1 MLVVVLAR
9 LLAVV
14 LAMLLVGA
22 GVIVGRDRLV
32 RTRHEYRQR
41 FEAVAPYL
49 GLLVVVLVANKV
61 ARDIGP
67 GISWVIG
74 LNVTPYIHR
83 LDGLL
88 LWPLYR
94 ESTPQVVVWL
104 QSHGTPE
111 LTAYFS
117 FVYVFGYVFLLV
129 FPLVAY
135 FSLADPRP
143 IRRAI
148 VAYGANYL
156 IGVLCYVVFIAY
168 GPRNLIA
175 GQVEGLLFTQ
185 YTQYQFLTA
194 EVNDPTNVFPSLHT
208 SMAVTAAL
216 LAWTTREQYPRWP
229 PVAAVLAVSVA
240 LSTMYLG
247 IHWATDVVF
256 GIALGWVSVRIGRRM
271 EETPPD
277 VRRFGARLR
286 SRLGALPS
294 HVR

>member
-1 MLVVVLAR
+1 MMLLVVIGQV
-9 LLAVV
+9 LAVV
-14 LAMLLVGA
+14 LAMLLVA
-22 GVIVGRDRLV
+22 SGVIVGRERLARTRREYRDRL
-32 RTRHEYRQR
+32 ES
-41 FEAVAPYL
+41 VAPYL
-49 GLLVVVLVANKV
+49 GLLAVVLVANKV
-61 ARDIGP
+61 ARDVGP
-67 GISWVIG
+67 GISWLIG

-88 LWPLYR
+88 LWPVYP

-104 QSHGTPE
+104 QSNGSPE

-129 FPLVAY
+129 FPLLSY
-135 FSLADPRP
+135 FALPDPTP
-143 IRRAI
+143 LRRTV

-175 GQVEGLLFTQ
+175 SDVEGLLFTQ
-185 YTQYQFLTA
+185 YTQFQFLTA
-194 EVNDPTNVFPSLHT
+194 SVNHQTNVFPSLHT

-216 LAWTTREQYPRWP
+216 LAWTTREEYPLWL

-256 GIALGWVSVRIGRRM
+256 GVALAWVSVRIGRRL
-271 EETPPD
+271 EDTPLD
-277 VRRFGARLR
+277 LGAVRQGAR
-286 SRLGALPS
+286 GALGRLPS
-294 HVR
+294 R

>member
-1 MLVVVLAR
+1 MLLVVLAQ

-14 LAMLLVGA
+14 LTMLLVGL

-32 RTRHEYRQR
+32 RTRREYRQR
-41 FEAVAPYL
+41 LEAVAPYL
-49 GLLVVVLVANKV
+49 GLLAVVLVANKI

-67 GISWVIG
+67 GISWLIG
-74 LNVTPYIHR
+74 LNVTPFIHR
-83 LDGLL
+83 VDGLL

-94 ESTPQVVVWL
+94 GSAPQVVVWL
-104 QSHGTPE
+104 QSHSTPE

-156 IGVLCYVVFIAY
+156 IGVLCYIVFIAY

-175 GQVEGLLFTQ
+175 G
-185 YTQYQFLTA
+185 
-194 EVNDPTNVFPSLHT
+194 
-208 SMAVTAAL
+208 
-216 LAWTTREQYPRWP
+216 
-229 PVAAVLAVSVA
+229 
-240 LSTMYLG
+240 
-247 IHWATDVVF
+247 
-256 GIALGWVSVRIGRRM
+256 RR
-271 EETPPD
+271 
-277 VRRFGARLR
+277 R
-286 SRLGALPS
+286 
-294 HVR
+294 

>member
-1 MLVVVLAR
+1 MLLVVIGQV
-9 LLAVV
+9 LAVV
-14 LAMLLVGA
+14 LAMLLVA
-22 GVIVGRDRLV
+22 SGVIVGRERLARTRREYRDRL
-32 RTRHEYRQR
+32 ES
-41 FEAVAPYL
+41 VAPYL
-49 GLLVVVLVANKV
+49 GLLAVVLVANKV
-61 ARDIGP
+61 ARDVGP
-67 GISWVIG
+67 GISWLIG

-88 LWPLYR
+88 LWPVYP

-104 QSHGTPE
+104 QSNGSPE

-129 FPLVAY
+129 FPLLSY
-135 FSLADPRP
+135 FALRDPTP
-143 IRRAI
+143 LRRTV

-175 GQVEGLLFTQ
+175 SDVEGLLFTQ
-185 YTQYQFLTA
+185 YTQFQFLTA
-194 EVNDPTNVFPSLHT
+194 SVNHQTNVFPSLHT

-216 LAWTTREQYPRWP
+216 LAWTTREEYPLWL

-256 GIALGWVSVRIGRRM
+256 GVALAWVSVRIGRRL
-271 EETPPD
+271 EDTPPD
-277 VRRFGARLR
+277 LGAVRQGAR
-286 SRLGALPS
+286 GALGRLPS
-294 HVR
+294 R